1 MRGQRCREYAMTVIG
16 MVGRGAVQGD
26 AIREARA
33 VNDNWKSVSSAL
45 LYRALISLRED
56 SGMVTLCMTMVSD
69 RIAAEAAAAP
79 VAVPQMTT
87 PTAPRLSKDEGR
99 AKWLAWTT
107 NKCQWVEAMASGQKR
122 GPKKIIRSNRG
133 TLSRRRRVPET
144 GRTHARARS
153 SVCLPPRPRTYYEA
167 VGTTPWAKG
176 TYPTSRGRRRPAP
189 PGEQGRQK
197 RP

>member
-1 MRGQRCREYAMTVIG
+1 MTVIG

-33 VNDNWKSVSSAL
+33 VNDDWKSASSAS
-45 LYRALISLRED
+45 LYRALKSLRED
-56 SGMVTLCMTMVSD
+56 SGMVTLCMKMVSG

-107 NKCQWVEAMASGQKR
+107 NKWMEAMASGQKR
-122 GPKKIIRSNRG
+122 GPKKIIRSNRGIRCSNRG

-153 SVCLPPRPRTYYEA
+153 SVCLPPKTHEA

-176 TYPTSRGRRRPAP
+176 TYPTARGRRRPAP
-189 PGEQGRQK
+189 PGAQGRQK